1 VIGWLASPRT
11 LGVLLAVSLAVNLFL
26 GGVVAGRTTGEAVQA
41 KRNFDAILA
50 PLPDAKRALV
60 RKEFRAALVDVRKD
74 HQAAQAVRAQL
85 AAEIAKPA
93 PDPATL
99 DRQFAELQ
107 RRTTAMQG
115 AMQQAFKRAAM
126 QLTQEERQAV
136 IDSLT
141 RRARPQPIPEI

>member
-1 VIGWLASPRT
+1 VIRALANPKV
-11 LGVLLAVSLAVNLFL
+11 LGALCAVSLAVNLFL
-26 GGVVAGRTTGEAVQA
+26 GGVLAGRFTGEAVQA

-60 RKEFRAALVDVRKD
+60 RKEFRSALVGVRRD
-74 HQAAQAVRAQL
+74 NQAAQAARAEL
-85 AAEIAKPA
+85 AAELAKPA

-107 RRTTAMQG
+107 RRTTAMQA

-126 QLTQEERQAV
+126 ELTQEERQAV
-136 IDSLT
+136 IDSLA